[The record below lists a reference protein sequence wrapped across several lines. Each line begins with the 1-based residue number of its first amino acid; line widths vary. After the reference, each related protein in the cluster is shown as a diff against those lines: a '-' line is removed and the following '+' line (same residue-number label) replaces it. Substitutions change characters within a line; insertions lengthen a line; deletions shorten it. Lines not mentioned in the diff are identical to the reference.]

1 MYSDTNPNGVL
12 TREQRDKL
20 VLDLYFKENKTY
32 SEIAKIARISPRD
45 IKPIIDKASQE
56 KERQAHKSLAVQAYE
71 LFSKGKTLL
80 EVTIDLNLGQA
91 QATGYYGEYLKLVG
105 LDNITKI
112 YMEFQGDTS
121 YFVELCK
128 EAKAAKM
135 GVSQVVNLLRIAN
148 NYLPSVEHRYGELQE
163 ENNFLDSILPIKR
176 KEIQDLSNYTTHM
189 SKRLDTFKS
198 ECEKESAVLH
208 DLIYQSAK
216 LHTFVNN
223 FKNNDPTY
231 IKFVKTIRD
240 EILRILSEKKAL
252 LSLAV
257 LSIAESIR
265 NNPDK
270 YMSLVTNPN
279 DNFNPSP
286 SMATTIYDPRPAC
299 SHDMYQPLHVEE
311 QQHFYLLHNNRANM
325 LIDEA
330 HKLYSFLTE
339 RFLCDI
345 VNENVSKQSIPAEDL
360 SAAVSPSEQGRGGD
374 DNKQNHV

>member
-1 MYSDTNPNGVL
+1 MYSDTNPNEVL

-198 ECEKESAVLH
+198 ECEKESAVFH

-231 IKFVKTIRD
+231 IKLIKTIRD

-270 YMSLVTNPN
+270 YMSLVTNPD
-279 DNFNPSP
+279 DNFYPSP

-311 QQHFYLLHNNRANM
+311 QQHFYLLKNNRANM

-330 HKLYSFLTE
+330 HKLYSFPTE

-345 VNENVSKQSIPAEDL
+345 VNENLSKHSIPAEDL
-360 SAAVSPSEQGRGGD
+360 SAAVSPSEQGRGAD
-374 DNKQNHV
+374 DDKQNHV

>member
-1 MYSDTNPNGVL
+1 M
-12 TREQRDKL
+12 EC
-20 VLDLYFKENKTY
+20 
-32 SEIAKIARISPRD
+32 
-45 IKPIIDKASQE
+45 IDKASQE

-121 YFVELCK
+121 YFVELCE

-176 KEIQDLSNYTTHM
+176 KEIQDLSSYTTHM

-198 ECEKESAVLH
+198 ECEKESAVFH

-231 IKFVKTIRD
+231 IKLVKTSRD

-270 YMSLVTNPN
+270 YMSLVTNPD
-279 DNFNPSP
+279 DNFYPSP

-311 QQHFYLLHNNRANM
+311 QQHFYLLQNNRANM

-360 SAAVSPSEQGRGGD
+360 SAAVSPSEQGRGAD
-374 DNKQNHV
+374 DDKQNHV